1 MMQIEIGM
9 GLPKMRCR
17 RPRLGL
23 LATALVALVSIAGI
37 ASVTQARGLKEY
49 VEGYQDVATA
59 DDALLTDLATYY
71 RLHARVRLGPERRL
85 ANGVT
90 WRLLTDIRTGAAA
103 PRIVWMADQKALRK
117 ANALF
122 EAVHGEALVQ
132 YELRDLHRRQV
143 ELDSWEDGGAPF
155 GIVRPPYFKPEAVAL
170 TYATPRLVSY
180 VEVRRE
186 VRVMSTGAD
195 VYGRVLDLEKGRIR
209 EIEGC
214 ALYHYDYGYS
224 NFRLGAWLDV
234 CQDEAYQSFMAL
246 WQDKLRRAIEMARQ
260 RGDKL
265 SEQCGDHMGPL
276 RPKGRRMA
284 LYLTPTGLA
293 VFNLDWIPNSTE
305 YCAFKK
311 ISVNPIVLPFRELEP
326 FMKPGPWRDELL
338 K

>member
-1 MMQIEIGM
+1 MTQIEIGVA
-9 GLPKMRCR
+9 PKMRCR

-59 DDALLTDLATYY
+59 DDALLADLATYY
-71 RLHARVRLGPERRL
+71 RLYAKVRSGPVQRL

-103 PRIVWMADQKALRK
+103 PRIVWMADQKALLK

-132 YELRDLHRRQV
+132 YELRDLHRRRA
-143 ELDSWEDGGAPF
+143 ELDSWEDGGVPF
-155 GIVRPPYFKPEAVAL
+155 GIVKPPYFKPEAVAL

-186 VRVMSTGAD
+186 MRVMSTGAD

-214 ALYHYDYGYS
+214 ALYHYDYNHG
-224 NFRLGAWLDV
+224 NFRLGEWLDV
-234 CQDEAYQSFMAL
+234 CQDEAYQHFMAL
-246 WQDKLRRAIEMARQ
+246 WQDKLRQAIGMARK

-265 SEQCGDHMGPL
+265 SEQCGDHMRPL

-284 LYLTPTGLA
+284 LYLTPAGLA